1 MNKTKVPKH
10 IPNLENDAYLHV
22 TSLEREDYVG
32 TLSYFLLDVT
42 KPPPELLLDDA
53 QAYRAQLRSASGIA
67 AFDSMMWAGAP
78 LCQWQLAMRSED
90 GPKCIKLRAL
100 EYHKVSTPLSHVISC
115 PTSPAHVPCA
125 HVGP

>member
-1 MNKTKVPKH
+1 LNKTKVPKH

-100 EYHKVSTPLSHVISC
+100 EYHKAT
-115 PTSPAHVPCA
+115 
-125 HVGP
+125 